1 MADVTDMV
9 ARAEADLRDAEA
21 ASVAADARAQA
32 AHADAAEAAQQAK
45 EMRAVLD
52 WLRARTT
59 EPRAPA
65 ERAGQAQKQQ
75 QMRFGRPVPENPL
88 TEQSLGA
95 LENLGRSASTK
106 QIRERLARE
115 GHEFSQGQVRAAMRY
130 LSKKADPPVTTTP
143 GSGLWRLVSPRQAA
157 PSQSATVAGLPAA
170 NGAGGR
176 P

>member
-1 MADVTDMV
+1 MADPTDMV
-9 ARAEADLRDAEA
+9 ARAEADLRDADA
-21 ASVAADARAQA
+21 ASAAADERAQA
-32 AHADAAEAAQQAK
+32 AQADAAAAAQRAN

-52 WLRARTT
+52 WLRTRTA
-59 EPRAPA
+59 ESQAPA
-65 ERAGQAQKQQ
+65 ERAGQLRNQSE
-75 QMRFGRPVPENPL
+75 MRFGRPVPENPI

-106 QIRERLARE
+106 QIRERLARD

-130 LSKKADPPVTTTP
+130 LSKKANPPVTTTP
-143 GSGLWRLVSPRQAA
+143 GSGVWRLVSPRQAT
-157 PSQSATVAGLPAA
+157 PFQSATVAGLPAV